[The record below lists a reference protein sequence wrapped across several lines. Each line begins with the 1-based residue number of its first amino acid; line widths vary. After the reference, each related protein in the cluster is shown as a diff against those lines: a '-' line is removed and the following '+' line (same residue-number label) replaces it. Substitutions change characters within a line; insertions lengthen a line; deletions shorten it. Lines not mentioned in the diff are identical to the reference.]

1 MTKSLLQVKKDLKAF
16 AKRCKDF
23 KYTDSALFTFLLC
36 GMLLSVNLFSAAT
49 TDSSIQNQVHQIN
62 TSISLIRTDFKRAKI
77 ENNKLIKGTNL
88 ELIQLMEQ
96 GDQVVKSPFSSWQYG
111 VNYFYNDWTGTYKGR
126 GDKTPNVKYK
136 RNSEDKFGTYTGG
149 KYGSTT
155 LNKKVIEPI
164 SAVPVDAA
172 VKPKI
177 PTIKTVGSAEAPTIV
192 TPTLNIQVSAV
203 NPSETTVPSITPP
216 KVNIPGVSMKPV
228 KGFTLV
234 FPSSLDNHSA
244 GHKFYTDRSEN
255 VTVSGTNPYVHDV
268 GSIIHYISY
277 YQFTGSTAAYTSA
290 PATITIDGNVIAD
303 NLNPSSANTYYGG
316 GSRFAYVDDVRRAHT
331 GTNAVTSTQFTLKN
345 DAIINLKGP
354 AIAGIVNEET
364 SWTDGST
371 TTTVKNPRHA
381 LGTAY
386 FKGGVTGIN
395 EGGRDET
402 AVLPSS

>member
-96 GDQVVKSPFSSWQYG
+96 GDQVVKSPFSSWQFG
-111 VNYFYNDWTGTYKGR
+111 INYFYNDWTGTYKGR

-149 KYGSTT
+149 KYGTTT

-177 PTIKTVGSAEAPTIV
+177 PIIKTVGAAKAPTYFKYKC
-192 TPTLNIQVSAV
+192 V
-203 NPSETTVPSITPP
+203 NC
-216 KVNIPGVSMKPV
+216 
-228 KGFTLV
+228 
-234 FPSSLDNHSA
+234 
-244 GHKFYTDRSEN
+244 
-255 VTVSGTNPYVHDV
+255 
-268 GSIIHYISY
+268 GSI
-277 YQFTGSTAAYTSA
+277 
-290 PATITIDGNVIAD
+290 
-303 NLNPSSANTYYGG
+303 
-316 GSRFAYVDDVRRAHT
+316 
-331 GTNAVTSTQFTLKN
+331 
-345 DAIINLKGP
+345 
-354 AIAGIVNEET
+354 
-364 SWTDGST
+364 
-371 TTTVKNPRHA
+371 
-381 LGTAY
+381 
-386 FKGGVTGIN
+386 
-395 EGGRDET
+395 
-402 AVLPSS
+402 